1 MTAGAR
7 ARLLVVDNYDSFTH
21 NLAHGLA
28 AAGATVEVVRN
39 DAVALDEVLAMGLD
53 GVVLSPGPG
62 HPAVPRDFG
71 VCAAL
76 VKDGGSLPLFGVCL
90 GLQGMAHHTGGRV
103 VRAPAAVHG
112 QSTRVGLEP
121 HPLFAGLPRSIA
133 AGRYHSLVAEE
144 ASLPADWRVIA
155 RGDGL
160 VMAMAH
166 QRRPMA
172 GVQFHPESILTPQGP
187 RLLRNVVEW
196 CRGATRPGAARP

>member
-1 MTAGAR
+1 MTK

-28 AAGATVEVVRN
+28 AAGASVEVVRN
-39 DAVALDEVLAMGLD
+39 DAVDLEAILAKGLD

-62 HPAVPRDFG
+62 HPAVARDFG
-71 VCAAL
+71 VCADL
-76 VKDGGSLPLFGVCL
+76 VHRGGSLPLFGVCL

-103 VRAPAAVHG
+103 VRAPEAVHG
-112 QSTRVGLEP
+112 RSTRITLEA
-121 HPLFAGLPRSIA
+121 HPIFEGLPRRIA

-144 ASLPADWRVIA
+144 SSLPPEWTVIG

-166 QRRPMA
+166 SKRPMT
-172 GVQFHPESILTPQGP
+172 GVQFHPESILTPHGP
-187 RLLRNVVEW
+187 KLLRNVVLW
-196 CRGATRPGAARP
+196 CNEQ

>member
-1 MTAGAR
+1 MSR

-28 AAGATVEVVRN
+28 AAGARVDVVRN
-39 DAVALDEVLAMGLD
+39 DAVALEDVEALGLD

-62 HPAVPRDFG
+62 HPATPRDFG
-71 VCAAL
+71 VCADL
-76 VKDGGSLPLFGVCL
+76 VKDGGDLPLFGVCL

-103 VRAPAAVHG
+103 VRAPEPVHG
-112 QSTRVGLEP
+112 RSTTVELAG
-121 HPLFAGLPRSIA
+121 HPLFKGMPRRIA

-144 ASLPADWRVIA
+144 SSLSDDWEVIG

-166 QRRPMA
+166 RDRPMA
-172 GVQFHPESILTPQGP
+172 GVQFHPESILTPHGP
-187 RLLRNVVEW
+187 RLLRNVVGW
-196 CRGATRPGAARP
+196 CRQQ